1 MGFSQAGE
9 VKAVCNTIKAFADKH
24 KGKTVYQ
31 AMKLERLL
39 EVEREQFKGDMDY
52 ATNEYEC

>member
-1 MGFSQAGE
+1 MGFSQAGD

-31 AMKLERLL
+31 AMRYERLL
-39 EVEREQFKGDMDY
+39 EVEREQFKESTHYGSNKDD
-52 ATNEYEC
+52 